1 MSRSIKYVCILSIGV
16 ILCVACNKEVMGVIE
31 TGKNKIVQK
40 TQELR
45 IDFSFKVKEQVM
57 IENVPFIK
65 QLPELER
72 GCEVTSLAML
82 LQYNGIQVDK
92 MKLASEI
99 ARVPFTANGVN
110 GNPHEGFVGNIY
122 TKSEQG
128 YGVYHQPIFKLA
140 QKYVPDKTIDLSG
153 REIKDIYKVL
163 SAGSP
168 VWIIANTTFQPLDA
182 DNFESWNTNAG
193 ELKITYFEH
202 SAVIIGYDK
211 NFVYVNDPLANN
223 PRKSIPRTEFEK
235 AWEQMGKQ
243 AITILK

>member
-1 MSRSIKYVCILSIGV
+1 
-16 ILCVACNKEVMGVIE
+16 MGVIE
-31 TGKNKIVQK
+31 TGKNKIFQK

-45 IDFSFKVKEQVM
+45 VDFSFKMKEQAM

-82 LQYNGIQVDK
+82 LQYKGIKVDK
-92 MKLASEI
+92 MTLASEI
-99 ARVPFTANGVN
+99 TRVPFESNGVK

-122 TKSEQG
+122 TKSERG
-128 YGVYHQPIFKLA
+128 YGVYHQPIYKLA

-168 VWIIANTTFQPLDA
+168 VWIIANTTFQPLAA
-182 DNFESWNTNAG
+182 DSFESWNTNAG

-202 SAVIIGYDK
+202 SVVITGYDQ
-211 NFVYVNDPLANN
+211 NFVYVNDPLASK
-223 PRKSIPRTEFEK
+223 PRKSISRSQFEK

-243 AITILK
+243 AITIL